1 MSLQR
6 NIDSGNG
13 QLFYLKIHLTI
24 PPPWQYTLL
33 IIRPYIAVTL
43 SRMNY
48 QLLEY
53 SCSECGTLLK
63 KTIGDACQDLLT
75 INVKEECPKCGSTL
89 KNLKKKWNNPS
100 QPQQLYDKYNKRRSL
115 ASQSPILSSKLQTA
129 YDEFISKLMF
139 DIEAL
144 DSSLQSLNTDGNTFT
159 IIGDNNQSKNNGK
172 FTNILLTR
180 LCIYSLFLLRR
191 QEGCK
196 LSSTPSSSS
205 SSSPLLP
212 HVVIVDAGN
221 SLDFYQ
227 FVEFIRQYGL
237 DIKETLQR
245 IVVSR
250 AFTVYQ
256 LTNLIIN
263 ELPNIV
269 RQLDTCLVIVPD
281 LLHMFTHNP
290 NIDCREAKYL
300 IKEIVS
306 AIRKIAIS
314 SSRTRCVVSW
324 NYHHQS
330 SVYIKILLP
339 IFDKYIQVTSLGGS
353 SSLSSFPQLS
363 IKINLKMGEEYC
375 SCNTN
380 NSNNNN
386 NNKSCNNSR
395 HCLLHVRDIYFVPKM
410 PK

>member
-1 MSLQR
+1 LSLH
-6 NIDSGNG
+6 NLVLFCLLFLLESGEYLLL
-13 QLFYLKIHLTI
+13 QLLHITI

-33 IIRPYIAVTL
+33 IIRSCIATS

-63 KTIGDACQDLLT
+63 KTIGETYEDLLT
-75 INVKEECPKCGSTL
+75 IYVKEECPKCGFILKTL
-89 KNLKKKWNNPS
+89 KKEWKNPPQ
-100 QPQQLYDKYNKRRSL
+100 QPQKLYDTYAKRRPS
-115 ASQSPILSSKLQTA
+115 APQSPILSLKFPTA
-129 YDEFISKLMF
+129 YDEFVSRLMF

-144 DSSLQSLNTDGNTFT
+144 DSSLLNLNTDDNTLA
-159 IIGDNNQSKNNGK
+159 IIGDNNQSKSNRK

-180 LCIYSLFLLRR
+180 LCIYSLSLLRR
-191 QEGCK
+191 HKGFS
-196 LSSTPSSSS
+196 LSST
-205 SSSPLLP
+205 SSSPSLVP
-212 HVVIVDAGN
+212 YVVIVDAGN

-250 AFTVYQ
+250 AFTIHQ

-269 RQLDTCLVIVPD
+269 RQLDTCIVIVLD
-281 LLHMFTHNP
+281 LLHMFTHDP
-290 NIDCREAKYL
+290 NIDRKEAKLL
-300 IKEIVS
+300 IKESVT

-324 NYHHQS
+324 NSNNQS
-330 SVYIKILLP
+330 SLYTKIILP
-339 IFDKYIQVTSLGGS
+339 IFDKYIQVTSFGERS
-353 SSLSSFPQLS
+353 SSSSSFPQVS
-363 IKINLKMGEEYC
+363 IKINHKMGNECYG
-375 SCNTN
+375 SNN
-380 NSNNNN
+380 NSN
-386 NNKSCNNSR
+386 SYNNSR
-395 HCLLHVRDIYFVPKM
+395 HCLLRKRDIYFVP
-410 PK
+410 

>member
-1 MSLQR
+1 MRMCLQC

-13 QLFYLKIHLTI
+13 QLFYLKTNLII
-24 PPPWQYTLL
+24 PPPWQHTLL
-33 IIRPYIAVTL
+33 IIRSYMAVT
-43 SRMNY
+43 SFRMNY

-63 KTIGDACQDLLT
+63 KTIGEACQDLLT
-75 INVKEECPKCGSTL
+75 INVKEECPKCGSILKTL
-89 KNLKKKWNNPS
+89 KKEWKNPP

-115 ASQSPILSSKLQTA
+115 ASQSSMLSSKFQTA
-129 YDEFISKLMF
+129 YDEFISKLIF

-144 DSSLQSLNTDGNTFT
+144 DFSLQDLNTDGNTLA
-159 IIGDNNQSKNNGK
+159 IIGDNNHSKNNRK
-172 FTNILLTR
+172 FTNVLLTR
-180 LCIYSLFLLRR
+180 LCIYSLSLLRR
-191 QEGCK
+191 QEGFS
-196 LSSTPSSSS
+196 LSSTS

-212 HVVIVDAGN
+212 YVVIVDAGN

-250 AFTVYQ
+250 AFTVHQ
-256 LTNLIIN
+256 LTNLIIK
-263 ELPNIV
+263 ELPNII

-281 LLHMFTHNP
+281 LLHMFTHDP
-290 NIDCREAKYL
+290 NIDRKEAKHL

-306 AIRKIAIS
+306 AIRKITIS

-330 SVYIKILLP
+330 SLYIKSLLP
-339 IFDKYIQVTSLGGS
+339 IFDKYIQVTSLGGGS
-353 SSLSSFPQLS
+353 SSSSFPQLS
-363 IKINLKMGEEYC
+363 IKINHKMGDEYC
-375 SCNTN
+375 SS
-380 NSNNNN
+380 NSNNICN
-386 NNKSCNNSR
+386 SCNSSH
-395 HCLLHVRDIYFVPKM
+395 HCLLQVRDIYFVPQM
-410 PK
+410 SR

>member
-13 QLFYLKIHLTI
+13 QLFYLKIYLTI

-100 QPQQLYDKYNKRRSL
+100 QSQQLYDKYNKRRSL
-115 ASQSPILSSKLQTA
+115 ASQSPILSSKFQTA
-129 YDEFISKLMF
+129 YDEFTSKLMF

-144 DSSLQSLNTDGNTFT
+144 DSSLQSLNTDGNTLA
-159 IIGDNNQSKNNGK
+159 IIGDNNHSKNSGK
-172 FTNILLTR
+172 FSNILLTR

-191 QEGCK
+191 QEGFR
-196 LSSTPSSSS
+196 LSSTPS

-237 DIKETLQR
+237 DIRETLQK

-281 LLHMFTHNP
+281 LLHMFTHDP
-290 NIDCREAKYL
+290 NIDRREAKYL

-339 IFDKYIQVTSLGGS
+339 IFDKYIQVTSLGRS
-353 SSLSSFPQLS
+353 SSLSSFPQLN
-363 IKINLKMGEEYC
+363 IKINLKMGKEYC
-375 SCNTN
+375 SCNKN
-380 NSNNNN
+380 NGNSNSNN

-395 HCLLHVRDIYFVPKM
+395 HCLLQVRDIYFVPQM

>member
-1 MSLQR
+1 M
-6 NIDSGNG
+6 
-13 QLFYLKIHLTI
+13 YLKINLTI

-115 ASQSPILSSKLQTA
+115 ASQWPILSSKFQTA
-129 YDEFISKLMF
+129 YDEFTSKLMF

-144 DSSLQSLNTDGNTFT
+144 DSSLQSLNTDGNTLA
-159 IIGDNNQSKNNGK
+159 IIGDNNHSKNNGK

-196 LSSTPSSSS
+196 LSST

-250 AFTVYQ
+250 AFTVHQ

-281 LLHMFTHNP
+281 LLHMFTHDP
-290 NIDCREAKYL
+290 NIDRREAKYL

-314 SSRTRCVVSW
+314 SNQTRCVVSW

-353 SSLSSFPQLS
+353 SLLSSSFQQLS
-363 IKINLKMGEEYC
+363 IKINRKMGEEYC

-380 NSNNNN
+380 NGNSNNNN

-395 HCLLHVRDIYFVPKM
+395 HCLLHVRDIYFVPQM

>member
-53 SCSECGTLLK
+53 SCSECRTLLK

-89 KNLKKKWNNPS
+89 KNLKKKWNNLS

-115 ASQSPILSSKLQTA
+115 ASQSPILSSKFQTA

-144 DSSLQSLNTDGNTFT
+144 DSSLQSLNTDGNTLA
-159 IIGDNNQSKNNGK
+159 IIGDNNHSKNNGK

-180 LCIYSLFLLRR
+180 LCIYSLFLVRR

-196 LSSTPSSSS
+196 LSST

-281 LLHMFTHNP
+281 LLHMFTHDP
-290 NIDCREAKYL
+290 NIDRREAKYL

-314 SSRTRCVVSW
+314 SNQTRCVVSW

-339 IFDKYIQVTSLGGS
+339 IFDKYIQITSLGGS
-353 SSLSSFPQLS
+353 SLLSSFQQLS
-363 IKINLKMGEEYC
+363 IKINRKMGEEYC
-375 SCNTN
+375 SCNTSN
-380 NSNNNN
+380 GNSNNN

-395 HCLLHVRDIYFVPKM
+395 HCLLHVRDIYFVPQM

>member
-1 MSLQR
+1 MSLQC

-13 QLFYLKIHLTI
+13 QLFYLKTNLTI
-24 PPPWQYTLL
+24 PPPWQHTLL
-33 IIRPYIAVTL
+33 IIRSYMAVT
-43 SRMNY
+43 SFRMNY

-63 KTIGDACQDLLT
+63 KTIGEACQDLLT
-75 INVKEECPKCGSTL
+75 INVEEECPKCGSILKTL
-89 KNLKKKWNNPS
+89 KKEWKNPP
-100 QPQQLYDKYNKRRSL
+100 QPQQLYDKYHKRRSL
-115 ASQSPILSSKLQTA
+115 ASQSPILSSKFQTA

-144 DSSLQSLNTDGNTFT
+144 DSSLQNLNTDGNTLA
-159 IIGDNNQSKNNGK
+159 IIGDNNHSKNNRK
-172 FTNILLTR
+172 FTNVLLTR
-180 LCIYSLFLLRR
+180 LCIYSLSLLRR
-191 QEGCK
+191 QEGFS
-196 LSSTPSSSS
+196 LSSA
-205 SSSPLLP
+205 SSSPLLLP
-212 HVVIVDAGN
+212 YVVIVDAGN

-250 AFTVYQ
+250 AFTIHQ
-256 LTNLIIN
+256 LTNLIIK
-263 ELPNIV
+263 ELPNII

-281 LLHMFTHNP
+281 LLHMFTHDP
-290 NIDCREAKYL
+290 NIDRKEAKHL

-330 SVYIKILLP
+330 SLYIKILLP
-339 IFDKYIQVTSLGGS
+339 IFDKYIQVASLGGGS
-353 SSLSSFPQLS
+353 SSSSFPQLN
-363 IKINLKMGEEYC
+363 IKINHECC
-375 SCNTN
+375 SS
-380 NSNNNN
+380 NSNN
-386 NNKSCNNSR
+386 SCNSCNSSR
-395 HCLLHVRDIYFVPKM
+395 HCLLRVRDMYFVPQLDR
-410 PK
+410 